1 MQDSDTQPGRASA
14 LILAAQREGR
24 IDPLAAAHGITHKCM
39 VPVAGMPLIEHVVH
53 TLATCPDI
61 GEVLIS
67 IENPAVIDEIP
78 AVRPYLKSGRV
89 RIVRS
94 RDNLA
99 DSVAD
104 AAKEAQ
110 MPLLITTADN
120 VLLTHAMIRELVA
133 GAADA
138 DVALGLAL
146 REAVLAAHPEGQ
158 RRFYEFNDGAFSNCN
173 LYWLGNADALK
184 AIEVFRTGGQFVK
197 YPGRILKALGLINLV
212 CFIFGVGSAAGALRR
227 ISRRLGLTVKSVT
240 MSDGAAAIDVDN
252 VRSHGIAEGILL
264 ERRKAWREAA

>member
-1 MQDSDTQPGRASA
+1 MADGTSSSGRASA
-14 LILAAQREGR
+14 LVLAAQREGR
-24 IDPLAAAHGITHKCM
+24 VDPLAAAHNITHKCM
-39 VPVAGMPLIEHVVH
+39 VPVAGMPLIEHVVQSLV
-53 TLATCPDI
+53 TSPDI

-67 IENPAVIDEIP
+67 IENPAVVRDVP
-78 AVRPYLKSGRV
+78 AFQPYLKSGRV

-104 AAKEAQ
+104 AAKEAE

-120 VLLTHAMIRELVA
+120 VLLTHAMIRELIE
-133 GAADA
+133 GATAA
-138 DVALGLAL
+138 DVALGLAR

-158 RRFYEFNDGAFSNCN
+158 RRFYEFYDGVFSNCN
-173 LYWLGNADALK
+173 LYWIGNREALK
-184 AIEVFRTGGQFVK
+184 AIEIFRTGGQFVRH
-197 YPGRILKALGLINLV
+197 PGRILKALGLINLIA
-212 CFIFGVGSAAGALRR
+212 FIFGVGSAAGALRR
-227 ISRRLGLTVKSVT
+227 ISRRLGLTLKSVT

-264 ERRKAWREAA
+264 DRRKAWREAA